1 MEAGTGAVHT
11 APAHGVDDYIVGQK
25 YGLPVDNPVGDNGR
39 FFENVPLVGGL
50 LVWKAN
56 EVVIQEL
63 EKNGLLLKQE
73 KLLHSYPHC
82 WRHKTPIIFRATP
95 QWFIS
100 MDKRVGNTDRI
111 DQEASE
117 QAGWPDQTNETLREA
132 ASAAI
137 EATAFYPSWGR
148 ARLDAMVKNRPD
160 WCISR
165 QRNWGVPMAL
175 FVNRQTHEL
184 HPRHG

>member
-1 MEAGTGAVHT
+1 MHT

-73 KLLHSYPHC
+73 KLLHSYPTAGGTRLRSFSARRPNGLFP
-82 WRHKTPIIFRATP
+82 WTRESEIRIE
-95 QWFIS
+95 WI
-100 MDKRVGNTDRI
+100 KR
-111 DQEASE
+111 SK

-132 ASAAI
+132 ASAAV

-148 ARLDAMVKNRPD
+148 ARL
-160 WCISR
+160 
-165 QRNWGVPMAL
+165 G
-175 FVNRQTHEL
+175 
-184 HPRHG
+184 RHGEKPAGLVHFAPAELGSAHGALCKQANP

>member
-1 MEAGTGAVHT
+1 M
-11 APAHGVDDYIVGQK
+11 
-25 YGLPVDNPVGDNGR
+25 
-39 FFENVPLVGGL
+39 PLVGGL

-56 EVVIQEL
+56 EAVIQEL

-73 KLLHSYPHC
+73 KLQHSYPHC

-100 MDKRVGNTDRI
+100 MDKRVGNTDRGSRR
-111 DQEASE
+111 ASR
-117 QAGWPDQTNETLREA
+117 QAGYQTNETLREA

-160 WCISR
+160 WCVSR

-175 FVNRQTHEL
+175 FVNKQTHEL
-184 HPRHG
+184 HPRTDELLEQVAQLVEQRGIEAWFSLDPAELLGDEARDY